1 MTYKIIEKIIY
12 EDGSSEEYIREEKE
26 YTLYRAR
33 DIVTLLNTVKGWYA
47 HDLLMNIKRE
57 YSYKST
63 EECKNIPTD
72 PSIKYKMLWNKMI
85 KEKEK
90 IC

>member
-12 EDGSSEEYIREEKE
+12 EDGSTEEYLREEKE
-26 YTLYRAR
+26 YTLHQAI
-33 DIVTLLNTVKGWYA
+33 DIVTLLTTVKGWYGY
-47 HDLLMNIKRE
+47 DLLMNIKRK

-63 EECKNIPTD
+63 EECKNMATD

-85 KEKEK
+85 EEKEK
-90 IC
+90 